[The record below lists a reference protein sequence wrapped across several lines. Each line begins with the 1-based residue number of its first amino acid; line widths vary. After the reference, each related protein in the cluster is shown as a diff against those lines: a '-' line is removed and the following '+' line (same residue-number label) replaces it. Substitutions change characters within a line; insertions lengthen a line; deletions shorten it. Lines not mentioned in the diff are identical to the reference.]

1 MKQHFFITLFLFLL
15 LTLLPFSVFPGEKAD
30 NADIGDII
38 ITTSD
43 SHLLLFAAVKN
54 GFTREMMEGV
64 QSGIPVTFTFT
75 IELEQVN
82 NNWPDKTL
90 AEHIIQHTLSYDTL
104 KEKYIVSF
112 SKEKPQA
119 ITTDSA
125 EKAEEVMAEISGIK
139 IISRDKLIS
148 DAQYLLHIK
157 ATLAE
162 KTLPLNMHNIIP
174 FISLWNFETDWQTI
188 EFKY

>member
-1 MKQHFFITLFLFLL
+1 M
-15 LTLLPFSVFPGEKAD
+15 E
-30 NADIGDII
+30 NAIIGDII

-54 GFTREMMEGV
+54 GFTQEMLEGV

-82 NNWPDKTL
+82 NNWPDTTL
-90 AEHIIQHTLSYDTL
+90 AEHVIQHTLSYDTL
-104 KEKYIVSF
+104 KEKYIISF

-139 IISRDKLIS
+139 IIARDKLIF

-157 ATLAE
+157 ATLTE

-174 FISLWNFETDWQTI
+174 FISLWNFETGWQTI